1 MRMRIVFGIAG
12 WIALAAAQ
20 VAPVEH
26 PPMAPPAGPGVLTVK
41 PSGPDTFKLIVT
53 GHTFTSRGDIEKY
66 LAYRAARQ
74 TVEQGGTWFT
84 LNEDRGKGE
93 TAVPVPAR
101 DPEGPRYSFRM
112 KYFRPVWR
120 YKTSGSTVW
129 TRWSPFS
136 GEPFITADPKSITD
150 FEVTAVIV
158 VHNGPMDD
166 ADPLA
171 FEAWALSDLLVN
183 QVSPPK

>member
-1 MRMRIVFGIAG
+1 MQLSIVFGILG
-12 WIALAAAQ
+12 WVALAAAQ
-20 VAPVEH
+20 EH
-26 PPMAPPAGPGVLTVK
+26 PPMAPPAGPGVFMAK
-41 PSGPDTFKLIVT
+41 PAGPGAFRLVVA

-66 LAYRAARQ
+66 LAYRAARL
-74 TVEQGGTWFT
+74 TIEQGGTWFT
-84 LNEDRGKGE
+84 LNEDRGKDA
-93 TAVPVPAR
+93 TVPAAAR

-120 YKTSGSTVW
+120 YKTNGSPEW
-129 TRWSPFS
+129 TRWSPFT
-136 GEPFITADPKSITD
+136 GAPFISADPKTITD
-150 FEVTAVIV
+150 FEVSAEIV
-158 VHNGPMDD
+158 VRKGLMDD

>member
-1 MRMRIVFGIAG
+1 MVPA
-12 WIALAAAQ
+12 
-20 VAPVEH
+20 
-26 PPMAPPAGPGVLTVK
+26 AGPGVFTMK
-41 PSGPDTFKLIVT
+41 PSGPATFKLVVT

-66 LAYRAARQ
+66 LAYRAARF
-74 TVEQGGTWFT
+74 TIEQGGEWFT

-93 TAVPVPAR
+93 SAVPVPAR

-120 YKTSGSTVW
+120 YKTSGSQAW
-129 TRWSPFS
+129 TRWSPFAGS
-136 GEPFITADPKSITD
+136 PFISAEPKTISD
-150 FEVTAVIV
+150 FEVSVEIV
-158 VHNGPMDD
+158 VRKGPMDD

-171 FEAWALSDLLVN
+171 FEAGALSDLLVN

>member
-1 MRMRIVFGIAG
+1 MV
-12 WIALAAAQ
+12 
-20 VAPVEH
+20 
-26 PPMAPPAGPGVLTVK
+26 PPAGPGVFTAKPAGANVFKLTVA
-41 PSGPDTFKLIVT
+41 

-66 LAYRAARQ
+66 LAYRAARH
-74 TVEQGGTWFT
+74 TVEQGGQWFT

-93 TAVPVPAR
+93 TADPAVR

-120 YKTSGSTVW
+120 YKTNGSAQW
-129 TRWSPFS
+129 TRWSPFT
-136 GEPFITADPKSITD
+136 GTPFISVDPKAVTD
-150 FEVTAVIV
+150 FEVSAEIV
-158 VHNGPMDD
+158 VRKGPMDD

>member
-1 MRMRIVFGIAG
+1 MKLS
-12 WIALAAAQ
+12 IALGITVCFALTAAD
-20 VAPVEH
+20 VDEMV
-26 PPMAPPAGPGVLTVK
+26 PPAGPGVFTAKQLS
-41 PSGPDTFKLIVT
+41 PNTFKLVVA

-66 LAYRAARQ
+66 LAYRCARL
-74 TVEQGGTWFT
+74 TIEKGADWFT
-84 LNEDRGKGE
+84 LKEDRGKGE
-93 TAVPVPAR
+93 TAVPVPVR

-120 YKTSGSTVW
+120 YKVNGAAAW

-136 GEPFITADPKSITD
+136 GEPFIAADPKTITD
-150 FEVTAVIV
+150 FEVSADIV
-158 VHNGPMDD
+158 VHKGPMDD

-171 FEAWALSDLLVN
+171 YEARALSDLLAN

>member
-1 MRMRIVFGIAG
+1 MKLRIVFGMVG
-12 WIALAAAQ
+12 WIMVAAAQ
-20 VAPVEH
+20 VEH
-26 PPMAPPAGPGVLTVK
+26 PPMVPPAAPGVFTVK
-41 PSGPDTFKLIVT
+41 PSAPATFKLVVT
-53 GHTFTSRGDIEKY
+53 GHTFTTRDAVEKY

-74 TVEQGGTWFT
+74 TVEQGGQWFT
-84 LNEDRGKGE
+84 FVEQRENYE
-93 TAVPVPAR
+93 TKVPVPAR

-120 YKTSGSTVW
+120 YKTSGSPSW
-129 TRWSPFS
+129 TRWSPYS
-136 GEPFITADPKSITD
+136 GEPFISADPKTISD
-150 FEVTAVIV
+150 FEVSAEIV
-158 VHNGPMDD
+158 VRKGPMDD